1 MKFKIWG
8 LTGTLATEHEEQMA
22 FAEQRLWHWIDS
34 FDAACNRFRSDS
46 EISRLN
52 AQSGQSLAISP
63 TLELAIDAA
72 LRAGEATGG
81 LCDPTVLPALI
92 ALGYDRDYDELLLR
106 DDLKAGAPIPAPGLG
121 AIHLDRERHVIT
133 LDPGCQLDLGAS
145 AKALIV
151 DLVAHDVAPHGGV
164 VVELGGDVAALGNG
178 PDGPWVI
185 GIADRLDL
193 RGDEPRVSIASG
205 AIATSSLTTRTWRV
219 GSEVANH
226 IIDPRTGTFA
236 RSVYATSS
244 VSASSCVIANAFA
257 TAALLWGEDA
267 GFHIAQAG
275 WSARLVRNDG
285 TVDFIGGWPED
296 DRSRECLP

>member
-1 MKFKIWG
+1 MKFSIWG
-8 LTGTLATEHEEQMA
+8 LTGTLATERADQMDY
-22 FAEQRLWHWIDS
+22 AEQRLWHWIDS

-52 AQSGQSLAISP
+52 AHGGESLAISP

-81 LCDPTVLPALI
+81 LCDPTVLAALI
-92 ALGYDRDYDELLLR
+92 ALGYDRDYDEISRR
-106 DDLKAGAPIPAPGLG
+106 DNPEAGEARPAPGLG
-121 AIHLDRERHVIT
+121 AVRLDRRRHALS

-145 AKALIV
+145 AKALVV
-151 DLVAHDVAPHGGV
+151 DLVVGEVAPHGGV
-164 VVELGGDVAALGNG
+164 VVELGGDVAAHGKG

-185 GIADRLDL
+185 GLADRLEVD
-193 RGDEPRVSIASG
+193 GTEPRVSIASG

-219 GSEVANH
+219 GSRVANH
-226 IIDPRTGTFA
+226 IIDPRTGSFA
-236 RSVYATSS
+236 AGVYATSS

-267 GFHIAQAG
+267 GYHIAQAG
-275 WSARLVRNDG
+275 WSARLVRHDG
-285 TVDFIGGWPED
+285 TVDFVGGWPHD
-296 DRSRECLP
+296 QRSLACSL